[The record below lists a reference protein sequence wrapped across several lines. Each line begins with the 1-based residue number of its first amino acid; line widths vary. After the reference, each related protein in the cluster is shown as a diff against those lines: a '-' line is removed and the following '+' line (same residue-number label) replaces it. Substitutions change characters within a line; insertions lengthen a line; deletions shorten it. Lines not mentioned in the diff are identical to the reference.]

1 MVKRNFKNYLLK
13 AERKGE
19 DNMAEDNIPGP
30 YTLLR
35 YPANLEETNGK
46 PTGQGF
52 YGARKGPQVHG
63 TIEAVVDEDYP
74 QGESFSTSTNDVK
87 NIFVK

>member
-1 MVKRNFKNYLLK
+1 
-13 AERKGE
+13 
-19 DNMAEDNIPGP
+19 MAEDNIPGP

-63 TIEAVVDEDYP
+63 KPLERVVDEDYS